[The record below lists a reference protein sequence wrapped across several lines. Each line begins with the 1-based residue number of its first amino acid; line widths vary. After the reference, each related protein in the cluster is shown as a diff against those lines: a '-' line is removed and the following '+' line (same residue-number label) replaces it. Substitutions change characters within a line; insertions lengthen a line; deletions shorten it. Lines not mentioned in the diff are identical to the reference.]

1 MPIAKSIRA
10 SNPIQRIVAI
20 DWATDIW
27 EVNMGLDIRALSP
40 LLFSTM
46 VMSFSQSVADEFQT
60 ILNSVPRINQSSVAG
75 IIKNYEKEC
84 MGFQD
89 GKNKQSLKI
98 HVKDIVSTKLLQGNT
113 ELTLVIADFG
123 CPGHGNPWTGSDGSP
138 TYLIIG
144 DRTFQGP
151 NSRPSFHNLGN
162 WTLIS
167 FWHHGSHCKTVTA
180 DDYPGA
186 GLQELAPVFQ

>member
-1 MPIAKSIRA
+1 M
-10 SNPIQRIVAI
+10 
-20 DWATDIW
+20 
-27 EVNMGLDIRALSP
+27 LFP
-40 LLFSTM
+40 L
-46 VMSFSQSVADEFQT
+46 
-60 ILNSVPRINQSSVAG
+60 
-75 IIKNYEKEC
+75 NY
-84 MGFQD
+84 
-89 GKNKQSLKI
+89 
-98 HVKDIVSTKLLQGNT
+98 VQGNT